1 MVQQPAARL
10 DFPKSRIL
18 SRLSLYVTPNRGNVT
33 RNRRTFSQVLWLVLL
48 IAYCCDGEKLS
59 PDQKAPPFARGSG
72 GLILNTP
79 LEDNKARHRPIQSGP
94 SGSTAGDQVQREE
107 TEMLKE
113 VDGELVRVVKGSF
126 SYKSPE
132 GLPISVK
139 YEADENGNRAS
150 FKFGTGEA
158 GGSVTPGKSSGPRKG
173 GGDRQNGQG
182 TKGGNGSKD
191 NAYLPPNKDVDRSY
205 LPPK

>member
-1 MVQQPAARL
+1 MT
-10 DFPKSRIL
+10 SRRNV
-18 SRLSLYVTPNRGNVT
+18 SRSP
-33 RNRRTFSQVLWLVLL
+33 VLWLVLL